1 MSVLSLIAVKTLKRM
16 REEPCENGMKGITSF
31 TGSSNLSRAIHMH
44 VEFTGMSV
52 KCLSTR

>member
-31 TGSSNLSRAIHMH
+31 TAFSRAIHMH

>member
-31 TGSSNLSRAIHMH
+31 TGS
-44 VEFTGMSV
+44 
-52 KCLSTR
+52 